1 MAENHF
7 DIDRSTHI
15 RTSSAN
21 KDFYNLIVDEKKIF
35 AAKHQLY
42 TFAIMVATFN
52 DALPD
57 TTTKSEDICLV
68 GNVNSDNLAIAKGI
82 VSQLCPDVQNGSD
95 LLKRMTEYADAGIS
109 LLRVEYENNGTLRL
123 DNYIEQKKVR
133 YQHDH

>member
-42 TFAIMVATFN
+42 TFAIMVAT
-52 DALPD
+52 
-57 TTTKSEDICLV
+57 
-68 GNVNSDNLAIAKGI
+68 I
-82 VSQLCPDVQNGSD
+82 VLSSP
-95 LLKRMTEYADAGIS
+95 
-109 LLRVEYENNGTLRL
+109 
-123 DNYIEQKKVR
+123 
-133 YQHDH
+133 